1 MGKNSE
7 KIWANYRK
15 TKEVFENYFVLYA
28 MVLILVTAINSMTA
42 VKDVGW
48 DVGFI
53 ETMKILKPAFLISL
67 KWSALIMIIP
77 TVLAVLLFL
86 FGRASSTVEFTE
98 DSILYY
104 ENIFSKNPKS
114 ILYSSITECVV
125 VCDLWKSNKE
135 KTRARKVMLFDGSFL
150 LLPMI
155 GVYNQLVLRLVNNLG
170 EPKVKVVTR
179 NGNLKTFSKY
189 YKIDFMSLND
199 EDKLKIIDY
208 YCNIKGYDYK
218 PGNEILKKKK

>member
-1 MGKNSE
+1 MDYNS
-7 KIWANYRK
+7 KKFWAEHRK
-15 TKEVFENYFVLYA
+15 TMAVFEDYFVLYA

-86 FGRASSTVEFTE
+86 FGRASSTIVFTE

-104 ENIFSKNPKS
+104 KNILSKKPS
-114 ILYSSITECVV
+114 TVVPYTEITECIVYGNISLKKKLRV
-125 VCDLWKSNKE
+125 WGWKIKIFHKTDVLLICGIYNK
-135 KTRARKVMLFDGSFL
+135 
-150 LLPMI
+150 
-155 GVYNQLVLRLVNNLG
+155 LVFALISSLG
-170 EPKVKVVTR
+170 EDKVQLLTE
-179 NGNLKTFSKY
+179 NDNLRTISKY
-189 YKIDFMSLND
+189 YDIDFKSLTGK
-199 EDKLKIIDY
+199 EQLKIVSY
-208 YCNIKGYDYK
+208 YCKTTHNPYK
-218 PGNEILKKKK
+218 PGKEILKEK